1 MHVRINLL
9 LHVIVLVVHLQ
20 FNSSFTIL
28 LIHLL
33 HAVLHET
40 LTVFEMLAVVIT
52 NDIAEFS
59 FFTATLNTDEV
70 IETLITFRLF
80 WNLSLWN
87 HVIELAC

>member
-40 LTVFEMLAVVIT
+40 LAVFEMLTVVVT
-52 NDIAEFS
+52 DDIAEFS

-70 IETLITFRLF
+70 IETLITFSLF
-80 WNLSLWN
+80 WNLCLWN